1 MRQKNRCYGLAKV
14 RTISPFQIL
23 DLQDLT
29 IIDLDE
35 EDDHGNEMTTQ

>member
-1 MRQKNRCYGLAKV
+1 MRQKNRLWLKV